1 MGSSAENG
9 TVHAPQGQPWLTR
22 KAWAGNRIRSHK
34 RWEVII
40 LWGFALAWSALSMPL
55 AYVQIPKALARG
67 ETLVACIIG
76 VMLVVAVGLLIGAIR
91 TTRDARRFGDVA
103 LQLDP
108 FPGSIG
114 GHFGATTVLPVA
126 YRPGLLFAATLACL
140 HHSTRRTTDADN
152 DNNTEVRE
160 NVLWQSEGMAQVRP
174 QGDGIALSFRLD
186 VPPGLPPSEPTQ
198 GDHHAWRLTLESRSD
213 PPLAFVRHFD
223 VPVYAT
229 GEASQRLVADAVQ
242 HPAAVQSRKARL
254 DEVVHLERTPGG
266 VDLYLPYGRTWQKNL
281 LWLVFGVTFGG
292 FGLLAGRLGAPLLF
306 PLVFGGVGGAFTVWA
321 IFALGNSLKV
331 QFSPQGLRTERRL
344 LGFMFAWHSV
354 PAQVEAATLQSHK
367 PSKGGTAHSIA
378 IRYRY
383 QVGGVEYTGSR
394 ASLTTRADNIGSFQ
408 EQLGHR
414 LQGAERT
421 GEPVT
426 VWVNPAQPT
435 ESIVDRS
442 LRPGLL
448 ALQLGLALAFGGFG
462 GHLLVRMGR
471 TMWVRLRAQ
480 PPG

>member
-9 TVHAPQGQPWLTR
+9 SVHAPPDQPWLTR

-40 LWGFALAWSALSMPL
+40 LWGFAVVWSALSMPL

-76 VMLVVAVGLLIGAIR
+76 IMLVVAVGLLIGAIR

-186 VPPGLPPSEPTQ
+186 VPPGLPPSEPTH

-229 GEASQRLVADAVQ
+229 GETSQRLVADALQ
-242 HPAAVQSRKARL
+242 HPAAVQSRKAQL

-281 LWLVFGVTFGG
+281 VWLVFGVTFGG

-321 IFALGNSLKV
+321 FFALGNSLKV

-344 LGFMFAWHSV
+344 LGFMLAWHQV
-354 PAQVEAATLQSHK
+354 PRRDLQGLQLVQS
-367 PSKGGTAHSIA
+367 
-378 IRYRY
+378 
-383 QVGGVEYTGSR
+383 YTSQSGSR
-394 ASLTTRADNIGSFQ
+394 
-408 EQLGHR
+408 H
-414 LQGAERT
+414 
-421 GEPVT
+421 T
-426 VWVNPAQPT
+426 VWYRIRVALKSGKT
-435 ESIVDRS
+435 ITVADS
-442 LRPGLL
+442 LRGEAVAEQMLQQLAHATGLP
-448 ALQLGLALAFGGFG
+448 A
-462 GHLLVRMGR
+462 RSD
-471 TMWVRLRAQ
+471 
-480 PPG
+480 

>member
-40 LWGFALAWSALSMPL
+40 LWGFAVVWSALSMPL

-76 VMLVVAVGLLIGAIR
+76 VMLLVAVGLLIGAIR

-103 LQLDP
+103 LQLAP

-186 VPPGLPPSEPTQ
+186 VPAGLPLSEPTH

-242 HPAAVQSRKARL
+242 HPAAVQSRKSQL
-254 DEVVHLERTPGG
+254 DEVARLQRTPGG

-281 LWLVFGVTFGG
+281 VWLVFGVTFGG

-321 IFALGNSLKV
+321 FFALGNSLKV

-344 LGFMFAWHSV
+344 LGLMLRWHQV
-354 PAQVEAATLQSHK
+354 PPHDIARLRVVESYTVESNSKRDVYYRITAELRGGRQLTIAQDL
-367 PSKGGTAHSIA
+367 KG
-378 IRYRY
+378 
-383 QVGGVEYTGSR
+383 R
-394 ASLTTRADNIGSFQ
+394 AQADK
-408 EQLGHR
+408 
-414 LQGAERT
+414 
-421 GEPVT
+421 
-426 VWVNPAQPT
+426 
-435 ESIVDRS
+435 
-442 LRPGLL
+442 LL
-448 ALQLGLALAFGGFG
+448 ASIGGWTG
-462 GHLLVRMGR
+462 YATR
-471 TMWVRLRAQ
+471 
-480 PPG
+480 

>member
-40 LWGFALAWSALSMPL
+40 LWGFALVWSALSLPL

-186 VPPGLPPSEPTQ
+186 VPPGLPPSEPTH

-242 HPAAVQSRKARL
+242 HPAAVQLRKAQL
-254 DEVVHLERTPGG
+254 DEVARLQPTPGG
-266 VDLYLPYGRTWQKNL
+266 ADLYLPYGRTWQKNL
-281 LWLVFGVTFGG
+281 VW
-292 FGLLAGRLGAPLLF
+292 
-306 PLVFGGVGGAFTVWA
+306 LVFGGVGGAFIVWA
-321 IFALGNSLKV
+321 FFALGNSLKV
-331 QFSPQGLRTERRL
+331 QFNPQGLRTERRL
-344 LGFMFAWHSV
+344 LGFMFSWHQV
-354 PAQVEAATLQSHK
+354 PRSDLQGLQLVQS
-367 PSKGGTAHSIA
+367 
-378 IRYRY
+378 
-383 QVGGVEYTGSR
+383 YTSQSGSR
-394 ASLTTRADNIGSFQ
+394 
-408 EQLGHR
+408 H
-414 LQGAERT
+414 
-421 GEPVT
+421 T
-426 VWVNPAQPT
+426 VWYRIRVALKNGKTITVA
-435 ESIVDRS
+435 DS
-442 LRPGLL
+442 LRGEAVAEQMLQQLAHATGLP
-448 ALQLGLALAFGGFG
+448 A
-462 GHLLVRMGR
+462 RSD
-471 TMWVRLRAQ
+471 
-480 PPG
+480 

>member
-1 MGSSAENG
+1 MVSSAENG
-9 TVHAPQGQPWLTR
+9 TVHAPRGQPWLTR

-40 LWGFALAWSALSMPL
+40 LWGFAVAWSALSLPL

-76 VMLVVAVGLLIGAIR
+76 VMLLVAVGLLIGAIR

-186 VPPGLPPSEPTQ
+186 VPAGLPESEPAH

-229 GEASQRLVADAVQ
+229 SEASARLVGDAAQ
-242 HPAAVQSRKARL
+242 HPAAVQLRKAQL
-254 DEVVHLERTPGG
+254 DEVARLQPTPRWGG
-266 VDLYLPYGRTWQKNL
+266 PV
-281 LWLVFGVTFGG
+281 
-292 FGLLAGRLGAPLLF
+292 
-306 PLVFGGVGGAFTVWA
+306 
-321 IFALGNSLKV
+321 FALWPHLAK
-331 QFSPQGLRTERRL
+331 
-344 LGFMFAWHSV
+344 
-354 PAQVEAATLQSHK
+354 K
-367 PSKGGTAHSIA
+367 P
-378 IRYRY
+378 
-383 QVGGVEYTGSR
+383 
-394 ASLTTRADNIGSFQ
+394 
-408 EQLGHR
+408 
-414 LQGAERT
+414 
-421 GEPVT
+421 
-426 VWVNPAQPT
+426 
-435 ESIVDRS
+435 
-442 LRPGLL
+442 
-448 ALQLGLALAFGGFG
+448 ALAQCQS
-462 GHLLVRMGR
+462 VKS
-471 TMWVRLRAQ
+471 
-480 PPG
+480 